1 MTSVKRLCLG
11 VCSGLLLMAP
21 VLATSQVDAVPFSE
35 SRAERLTR
43 TIFERGLV
51 EYQLASVVEELARV
65 YVADTVYEGRVRVNK
80 PPKSGDLTI
89 VLFRHSDGLSNQL
102 KGNCHAFAR
111 EAIILC
117 DHDYLGSFPL
127 PWPVV
132 SKKDDPIEH
141 SLLIQWAIGH
151 EIAHVIFGDSRA
163 DSSPY
168 DSAIEL
174 LADRFASQ
182 GIVVRSESTWGQLWP
197 QLTNAIYWMER
208 QHNELTQPNVAFSQ
222 EGLRKYRFEVR
233 RDRHPPLF
241 ARLVL
246 LLKNLQSTYSSFPLG
261 VPNPSIE
268 VEVDF
273 VEAAKHDV
281 TEVTDWPNYND
292 ARLTESERI
301 RVHAEQAMSILVGAD
316 PRYAAG
322 HLNSVCGFRPNVS
335 EPTRSLVLLVC
346 SLGGRSPASND
357 ATTKLSSCSNVNHA
371 SVLTCLGV
379 SAVAINACSAGGRL
393 PMHSGICQGN
403 PRETLAQ
410 HLARPLSYSADGG
423 LPDWIVPQLYEAQAR
438 QLDAAALNQW
448 VLQMASELRSS
459 RLAQHASILLAHHLR
474 RTLDPLMRMEFLRIK
489 RSADMAAGDKR
500 AAMAAGLELA
510 TLSEVHLREDLVSIG
525 SAWYMLGRIG
535 MSEATWLERRNH
547 AFADAMVQV
556 PAAKRAA
563 TSSSESLAAA
573 AQQLLRA
580 AAIFERGLEADGAKL
595 PSDAR
600 DQFLVGYINAT
611 SSALKALN
619 MLRKDTTAALNL
631 SRALAGKLAAVQ
643 TIPVHEGFDY
653 ESDCL
658 APSLVNIAV
667 GELAAQSGDAGRAL
681 DSIKRAVLIQEKSA
695 DRADVDALRT
705 LSYALYAAGDLTRA
719 RYVAEEAAR
728 RWSKSTGR
736 AYSDSQMMVGGKNIS
751 LEALL
756 RGQ

>member
-1 MTSVKRLCLG
+1 
-11 VCSGLLLMAP
+11 
-21 VLATSQVDAVPFSE
+21 
-35 SRAERLTR
+35 
-43 TIFERGLV
+43 
-51 EYQLASVVEELARV
+51 
-65 YVADTVYEGRVRVNK
+65 
-80 PPKSGDLTI
+80 
-89 VLFRHSDGLSNQL
+89 
-102 KGNCHAFAR
+102 
-111 EAIILC
+111 
-117 DHDYLGSFPL
+117 
-127 PWPVV
+127 
-132 SKKDDPIEH
+132 
-141 SLLIQWAIGH
+141 
-151 EIAHVIFGDSRA
+151 
-163 DSSPY
+163 
-168 DSAIEL
+168 
-174 LADRFASQ
+174 
-182 GIVVRSESTWGQLWP
+182 
-197 QLTNAIYWMER
+197 
-208 QHNELTQPNVAFSQ
+208 
-222 EGLRKYRFEVR
+222 
-233 RDRHPPLF
+233 
-241 ARLVL
+241 
-246 LLKNLQSTYSSFPLG
+246 
-261 VPNPSIE
+261 
-268 VEVDF
+268 
-273 VEAAKHDV
+273 
-281 TEVTDWPNYND
+281 
-292 ARLTESERI
+292 
-301 RVHAEQAMSILVGAD
+301 
-316 PRYAAG
+316 
-322 HLNSVCGFRPNVS
+322 
-335 EPTRSLVLLVC
+335 
-346 SLGGRSPASND
+346 
-357 ATTKLSSCSNVNHA
+357 
-371 SVLTCLGV
+371 
-379 SAVAINACSAGGRL
+379 
-393 PMHSGICQGN
+393 
-403 PRETLAQ
+403 
-410 HLARPLSYSADGG
+410 
-423 LPDWIVPQLYEAQAR
+423 
-438 QLDAAALNQW
+438 LDAAALNQW

-580 AAIFERGLEADGAKL
+580 AFTGAGEVDFHTEPFADGAKL